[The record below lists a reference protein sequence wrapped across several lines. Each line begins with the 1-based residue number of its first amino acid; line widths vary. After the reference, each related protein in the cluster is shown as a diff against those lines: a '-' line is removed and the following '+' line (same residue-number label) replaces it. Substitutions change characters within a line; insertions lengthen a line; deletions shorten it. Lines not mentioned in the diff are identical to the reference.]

1 MVDSGLR
8 NLVMRLKRKHVIDE
22 EEKRKKLKIIIGIT
36 SIMSVIAT

>member
-8 NLVMRLKRKHVIDE
+8 NLVMLLKRKRVIDE
-22 EEKRKKLKIIIGIT
+22 EEKRKKLKIIIGIA